1 MAHTLWAIMNKDLLQ
16 PAAVITAAL
25 ITNPSPGVTRTKLSD
40 VGTLFASVYIELEKS
55 QGLVD
60 KIRNQGIP
68 PTP

>member
-1 MAHTLWAIMNKDLLQ
+1 MNKDLLA
-16 PAAVITAAL
+16 PAAAITAAL

-40 VGTLFASVYIELEKS
+40 VGTLFASVYIEIEKA

-60 KIRNQGIP
+60 KLRAQGAT